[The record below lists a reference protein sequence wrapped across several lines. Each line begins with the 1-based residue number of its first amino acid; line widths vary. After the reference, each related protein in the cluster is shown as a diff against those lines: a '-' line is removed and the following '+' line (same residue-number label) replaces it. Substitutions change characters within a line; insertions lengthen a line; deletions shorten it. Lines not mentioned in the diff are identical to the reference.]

1 MPDSLLIGIGGVS
14 RSGKSSLAL
23 LLREYFKSETVAI
36 VNQDEYIHSAFQ
48 MPWVENELDW
58 EDPESLDFQRM
69 YYEIGWLEKNVEI
82 LIVEGLFA
90 FYFPELNKRYDK
102 KIMVEINYECFYQR
116 KLRDKHWGEVPDWY
130 IKHIWDS
137 FMKYGLPDQLD
148 EVLVLNGQDKYE
160 LDPIVNYL
168 IQDEKS

>member
-1 MPDSLLIGIGGVS
+1 MSDSLLIGIGGVS

-23 LLREYFKSETVAI
+23 LLREHFKSNTVAI

-90 FYFPELNKRYDK
+90 FYYPELNKRYDK
-102 KIMVEINYECFYQR
+102 KLMVEISYKCFYQR
-116 KLRDKHWGEVPDWY
+116 KQRDQRWGAIPDWY

-137 FMKYGLPDQLD
+137 YMKYGLPDQLD
-148 EVLVLNGQDKYE
+148 EVLVLNGEEEYE
-160 LDPIVNYL
+160 LDPIVDYL
-168 IQDEKS
+168 IEREKP